1 MTDSRSVDSRPSV
14 QILSDKSD
22 VPSGQKYPGTHGR
35 HSTCVKFDL
44 NDPASQ
50 IEHARSLSNR
60 NPSKAT
66 GPNPRSHAIGRGE
79 PSGQKNGK
87 SHLKWFSKS
96 KHWSVE
102 SVRSSSDKDSL

>member
-1 MTDSRSVDSRPSV
+1 M

-66 GPNPRSHAIGRGE
+66 GPNPRSQAIGLGE

-87 SHLKWFSKS
+87 SHLKWFSTFNPYIGPLRVS
-96 KHWSVE
+96 G
-102 SVRSSSDKDSL
+102 RPRTRTD